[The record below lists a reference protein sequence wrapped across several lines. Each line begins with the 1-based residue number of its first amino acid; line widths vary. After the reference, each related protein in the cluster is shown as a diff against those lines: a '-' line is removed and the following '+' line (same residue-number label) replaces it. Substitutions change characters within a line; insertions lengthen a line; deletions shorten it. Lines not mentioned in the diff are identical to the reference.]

1 MPENFSSTLFQWY
14 AIHKRELP
22 WREESNPYRIWISE
36 IILQQ
41 TRVAQGWNNYER
53 FIKTLPDIQSIYE
66 SGEQE
71 VLKYWQGLGYYTR
84 ARNIYAGAVYIMEKH
99 EGRFPQTYDD
109 ILKIKGVGEY
119 TAAAIASFAFQLPY
133 PVIDG
138 NVLRVISR
146 IFGVYEPIDSSS
158 GKKKITTI
166 INELINKKQ
175 PGTFNQAMMDF
186 GATLC
191 TSLKPECEL
200 CCFSPIC
207 YAKLHYEQHTLP
219 IKKTKIQTKNR
230 YFNYLVIHEG
240 KSLYIQKRNTND
252 IWKGLFEFPLWETP
266 SPLPTEEIYSHPYLS
281 SLFGKINWTIKN
293 ISAIYKHVLSHQ
305 IINTQFIHI
314 HIEKSIHNSK
324 YLRINANEIENYP
337 VSRLMERYIET
348 NNLNI

>member
-41 TRVAQGWNNYER
+41 TRVAQGWNYYER
-53 FIKTLPDIQSIYE
+53 FIKRFPDIQSIYE

-146 IFGVYEPIDSSS
+146 IFGVNEPIDSSS
-158 GKKKITTI
+158 GKKKRLQLLSRTNKQETTWHC
-166 INELINKKQ
+166 
-175 PGTFNQAMMDF
+175 FNQAMMDF
-186 GATLC
+186 GSYTMYI
-191 TSLKPECEL
+191 T
-200 CCFSPIC
+200 
-207 YAKLHYEQHTLP
+207 
-219 IKKTKIQTKNR
+219 KTG
-230 YFNYLVIHEG
+230 V
-240 KSLYIQKRNTND
+240 
-252 IWKGLFEFPLWETP
+252 
-266 SPLPTEEIYSHPYLS
+266 
-281 SLFGKINWTIKN
+281 
-293 ISAIYKHVLSHQ
+293 
-305 IINTQFIHI
+305 
-314 HIEKSIHNSK
+314 
-324 YLRINANEIENYP
+324 
-337 VSRLMERYIET
+337 
-348 NNLNI
+348 